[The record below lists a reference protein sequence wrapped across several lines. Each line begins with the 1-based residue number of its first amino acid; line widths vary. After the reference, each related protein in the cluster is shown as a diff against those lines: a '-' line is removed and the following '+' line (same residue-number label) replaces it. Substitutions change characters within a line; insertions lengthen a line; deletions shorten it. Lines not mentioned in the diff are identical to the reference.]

1 MLTRIQTYL
10 IYLLFLFSYKFHT
23 LQYKLCINMT
33 SRLTISI
40 DNESKKKLHLLAKN
54 RQRSVSRLIKE
65 LIINESKKAKIKT
78 SNKSLGTYLSNLPLT
93 EIPDYRND
101 KEMFGKLKE
110 EKHLG
115 K

>member
-1 MLTRIQTYL
+1 
-10 IYLLFLFSYKFHT
+10 
-23 LQYKLCINMT
+23 MT

-40 DNESKKKLHLLAKN
+40 DNEAKKKLHLLAKN
-54 RQRSVSRLIKE
+54 RQRTVSRLIKE
-65 LIINESKKAKIKT
+65 LIIEESKKQKIET
-78 SNKSLGTYLSNLPLT
+78 SANSLGTYLSNLQLT
-93 EIPDYRND
+93 EIPGYKND

>member
-1 MLTRIQTYL
+1 MI
-10 IYLLFLFSYKFHT
+10 
-23 LQYKLCINMT
+23 

-40 DNESKKKLHLLAKN
+40 DIDVKKKLHLLAKN
-54 RQRSVSRLIKE
+54 RQRSVSKLINE
-65 LIINESKKAKIKT
+65 LIVEESKKAKIKT
-78 SNKSLGTYLSNLPLT
+78 SKKSLGTYLSNLPLT

-101 KEMFGKLKE
+101 KEMLGILKE

>member
-1 MLTRIQTYL
+1 
-10 IYLLFLFSYKFHT
+10 
-23 LQYKLCINMT
+23 MT

-40 DNESKKKLHLLAKN
+40 DNEAKKKLHLLAKK

-65 LIINESKKAKIKT
+65 LIIEESKKAKIKT
-78 SNKSLGTYLSNLPLT
+78 SDKSLGTHLSNLQLT
-93 EIPDYRND
+93 EIPDYKND

-110 EKHLG
+110 EKHMG

>member
-1 MLTRIQTYL
+1 
-10 IYLLFLFSYKFHT
+10 
-23 LQYKLCINMT
+23 MT

-40 DNESKKKLHLLAKN
+40 DNDAKKKLFLLAKS
-54 RQRSVSRLIKE
+54 RDRSVSRLIKE

-101 KEMFGKLKE
+101 KEMFGKLKGR
-110 EKHLG
+110 KTPG
-115 K
+115 